1 MDKLQTVVV
10 ILLVIAIV
18 FSIASVAMNIYL
30 ANLKPVTAKAVNLQG
45 TRDSSGG
52 LVIGIV
58 PPANPEGGAP

>member
-30 ANLKPVTAKAVNLQG
+30 ANLKPVTAKAVNAQG
-45 TRDSSGG
+45 AGDSSGG
-52 LVIGIV
+52 LVVGIV